1 MAKDIYEIDERI
13 NKYGKIEKS
22 INIKYLNKLIKHLVK
37 EKYLSI
43 AIVFIHSYLNSN
55 NEKIISK
62 ELKNH
67 FLKFQFHQ
75 KFFPIFREYERTSV
89 TVLNALI
96 QPIVGN
102 YIEKITSKMKEL
114 QINSLIYNEI

>member
-1 MAKDIYEIDERI
+1 MLTTKGFRHIFEIGRGEIPREKNLHSWAKPKRPILAKDIYEIDERI
-13 NKYGKIEKS
+13 NKYGKTEKS

-67 FLKFQFHQ
+67 FSKISISS
-75 KFFPIFREYERTSV
+75 KFFLYLES
-89 TVLNALI
+89 
-96 QPIVGN
+96 
-102 YIEKITSKMKEL
+102 MKGH
-114 QINSLIYNEI
+114 Q